1 MKLQQKLHLKLVDY
15 AHVWR
20 EWHANVHA
28 PTEWVLGLDGAVG
41 GERLRLSL
49 GVDGRHPEVVLLPL
63 LQPSHVERQRPL
75 VPGHLA
81 DLDPPLGPRVKLLD
95 LVLLRVDSIEH
106 IL

>member
-1 MKLQQKLHLKLVDY
+1 MQLGDY

-63 LQPSHVERQRPL
+63 LQPRHVKGQRPL

-81 DLDPPLGPRVKLLD
+81 DLDPPLRPRVKLLY
-95 LVLLRVDSIEH
+95 LVLL
-106 IL
+106 